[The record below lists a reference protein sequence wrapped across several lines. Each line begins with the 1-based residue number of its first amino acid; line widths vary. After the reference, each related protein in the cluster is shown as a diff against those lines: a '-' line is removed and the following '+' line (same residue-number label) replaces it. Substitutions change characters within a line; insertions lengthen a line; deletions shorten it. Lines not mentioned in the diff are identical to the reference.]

1 MKLKNFLSKNLV
13 VCVFSIP
20 FLISFSSSTG
30 FCNGLEM
37 SSESQEIII
46 AQSDDADND
55 GYTVAQGDCNDND
68 ASIHPGATDI
78 CGDGIDQNCSGQDH
92 PCEESEGDIIAQ

>member
-20 FLISFSSSTG
+20 FFISFSSSAG
-30 FCNGLEM
+30 FCNGLEIP
-37 SSESQEIII
+37 SEPQNIII

-68 ASIHPGATDI
+68 ASIYPGAAEI
-78 CGDGIDQNCSGQDH
+78 CGDGIDQNCNGKDL